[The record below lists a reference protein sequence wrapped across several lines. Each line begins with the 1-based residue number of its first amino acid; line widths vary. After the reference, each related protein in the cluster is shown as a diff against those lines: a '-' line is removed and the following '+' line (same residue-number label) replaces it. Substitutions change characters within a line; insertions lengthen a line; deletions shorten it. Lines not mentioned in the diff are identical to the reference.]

1 MSQVPAM
8 FSRKDISIT
17 QTDESYSGF
26 FRILTYHLQHALYE
40 GGTTPTL
47 KRELFERGEAAAV
60 LLYDPE
66 RQCVVLTEQFRIGAL
81 EDPRSPW
88 LLEVVA
94 GMIDTDESP
103 EAVAMREVQ
112 EETGGY
118 CHNLIPIYR
127 YWVSPGGTSERIHLY
142 CGLVDSQDF
151 HGIHGLE
158 AEGEDIKLVTLPVQE
173 AFALLDKGDINNGAT
188 IIALQWLQL
197 NQTRLDSPGTAEL
210 NS

>member
-1 MSQVPAM
+1 MSQVPAV
-8 FSRKDISIT
+8 FSRKDVTIT
-17 QTDESYSGF
+17 KTEEGYSGF
-26 FRILTYHLQHALYE
+26 FRIVTHHLQHALYE
-40 GGTTPTL
+40 GGTTQTL

-66 RQCVVLTEQFRIGAL
+66 RQQVVLTEQFRIGAL

-103 EAVAMREVQ
+103 EAVARREVQ
-112 EETGGY
+112 EETGGE
-118 CHNLIPIYR
+118 CHTLIPIYQ
-127 YWVSPGGTSERIHLY
+127 YWVSPGGTSERIHVY
-142 CGLVDSQDF
+142 CGLIDSRHF

-158 AEGEDIKLVTLPVQE
+158 EEGEDIRLVTLPAE
-173 AFALLDKGDINNGAT
+173 DAFALLARGDINNGAT

-197 NQTRLDSPGTAEL
+197 NQARLDTPETA
-210 NS
+210 